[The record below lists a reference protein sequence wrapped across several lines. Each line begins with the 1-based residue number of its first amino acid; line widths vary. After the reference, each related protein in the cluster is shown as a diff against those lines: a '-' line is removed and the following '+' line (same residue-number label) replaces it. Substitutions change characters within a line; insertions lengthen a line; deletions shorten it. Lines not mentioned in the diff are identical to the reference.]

1 MGEHLRKDTNSRK
14 ADKVMQGDTAESLT
28 PQRRVVLEVI
38 RKSQAHPT
46 ASEVFDG
53 ARAMLPSISYA
64 TVYNSL
70 RFLRDAGLVREITF
84 GNGSSRYDGIL
95 ERHDHAICEKCGH
108 MVDFSLPETAA
119 LKTKAAQKSHF
130 KPLAVHLT
138 LVGLCPDCKTE

>member
-1 MGEHLRKDTNSRK
+1 MGANKN
-14 ADKVMQGDTAESLT
+14 MQGDAGESLT
-28 PQRRVVLEVI
+28 PQRRVVLEAI
-38 RKSQAHPT
+38 RSSHSHPT
-46 ASEVFDG
+46 ASEVFDA

-108 MVDFSLPETAA
+108 MVDFSLPGTAT
-119 LKTKAAQKSHF
+119 LKTRAAQKSHF
-130 KPLAVHLT
+130 KPLAIHLT
-138 LVGLCPDCKTE
+138 LVGLCPDCKSE